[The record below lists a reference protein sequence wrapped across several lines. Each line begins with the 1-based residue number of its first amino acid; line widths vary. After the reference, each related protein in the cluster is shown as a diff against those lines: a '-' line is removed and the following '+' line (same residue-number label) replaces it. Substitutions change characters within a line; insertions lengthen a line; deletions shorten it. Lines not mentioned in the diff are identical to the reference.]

1 LWPPLAGGG
10 RCWSGRDIRP
20 MQDPKL
26 EIQVLHDRVMVE
38 PERTGERDSGAAR
51 CSASG
56 PMSAP

>member
-1 LWPPLAGGG
+1 
-10 RCWSGRDIRP
+10 